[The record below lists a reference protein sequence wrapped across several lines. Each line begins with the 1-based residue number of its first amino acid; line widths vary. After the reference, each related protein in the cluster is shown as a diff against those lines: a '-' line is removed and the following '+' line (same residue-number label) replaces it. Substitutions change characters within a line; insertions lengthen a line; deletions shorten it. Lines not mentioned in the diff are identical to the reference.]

1 VRCSVQQSSHFSV
14 HLLQHQFSYIK
25 ERCPSPHT
33 ASHTQSINPPCNMFS
48 NTNLLASAALLS
60 LAGAAKHIV
69 DVGKNGLLEFSP
81 NSTTANVGDIV
92 EFHYYPKNHSV
103 VQTSFAS
110 PCQFSLASPFFSGFM
125 PTTSGEAV
133 SQSNT
138 NVMNPTR
145 IFVRSDLTPFSL
157 MFSK

>member
-1 VRCSVQQSSHFSV
+1 
-14 HLLQHQFSYIK
+14 
-25 ERCPSPHT
+25 
-33 ASHTQSINPPCNMFS
+33 MFS

-69 DVGKNGLLEFSP
+69 DVGKNGVLAFTP
-81 NSTTANVGDIV
+81 NSTVAAVGDIV
-92 EFHYYPKNHSV
+92 EFHYYPKDHSV

-110 PCQFSLASPFFSGFM
+110 PCQFNLPNPFFSGFM

-138 NVMNPTR
+138 NVMKTTR